1 MITRFAPRL
10 ALLLLCTLF
19 AACSS
24 FDRQWKSAASS
35 PTATRWEGRW
45 TSELHKTS
53 SGFSGGRLRAVLE
66 PAPEGKLTA
75 HFHANWKIF
84 SSDYTMTLN
93 PNGPVRPRAKVR
105 EFVGTHDLPKAFGG
119 TYRYEA
125 QIAGDDFKARYD
137 SSYDTGIF
145 TLRRLP
151 NAKVYASA
159 HAGH

>member
-1 MITRFAPRL
+1 MIARF
-10 ALLLLCTLF
+10 LLLILGLSL

-24 FDRQWKSAASS
+24 FDGRWKSAASS
-35 PTATRWEGRW
+35 STATRWEGRW
-45 TSELHKTS
+45 TSHKHQTP
-53 SGFSGGRLRAVLE
+53 SGPAGGRLRAVIE

-75 HFHANWKIF
+75 HFHANWQIF

-93 PNGPVRPRAKVR
+93 PKGASPRR
-105 EFVGTHDLPKAFGG
+105 GSGRDFVGTHELPKMFGG

-125 QIAGDDFKARYD
+125 QIVGDDFQASYD

-151 NAKVYASA
+151 PAKDYASA